1 MRFRFLYLGKS
12 GSQTEVASLDDL
24 RVLIEKG
31 TVGEVTPLFDAL
43 TQQWAPARAHAVY
56 RLLCDEARV
65 EVGSPATAAPDTLP
79 DLGLT
84 VTATVPSQSDTDQA
98 VRDLMREREREG
110 DPDRQPRD
118 SWTDSTSWS
127 ARQTAL
133 AGTARGAPEAE
144 ARGAASMAPP
154 PPAPRVGASAAP
166 GRPAPEVRHAAPP
179 DARGAPPSTAARK
192 PSRPA
197 GGPPSAVPA
206 YPRSPGPSLLAMT
219 VPFDRLRAWLL
230 SGIGMLA
237 ERRFAPAT
245 LVTTGLAGLLIV
257 LVTAMRGGGPV
268 EAGAAT
274 TIAGPDVR
282 GLVERL
288 ALAEDSG
295 FRHMV
300 AGIDSLRRAHD
311 VVDVP
316 PVWLEGRYLADATR
330 YPEVEEY
337 WVRYRSFLDAVEAR
351 DTALFRA
358 GFAAQLRDE
367 GVQGPVLSLRLSQAM
382 TAFRETQPVR
392 SSMYLHME
400 ELARASLALH
410 QLLVEREPDITYE
423 PALAVRL
430 SRDPVVEAL
439 PLDTLL
445 RDRMWVLLD
454 RIFAS
459 LERLNG
465 DLGANRDNLTEALLQ
480 GVEASQH

>member
-24 RVLIEKG
+24 RLLIEKG
-31 TVGEVTPLFDAL
+31 TVEEVTPLFDVL
-43 TQQWAPARAHAVY
+43 TQSWAPARSHAVY
-56 RLLCDEARV
+56 RLLCDEARG
-65 EVGSPATAAPDTLP
+65 ESGAAATAPPVTLP

-84 VTATVPSQSDTDQA
+84 VTAAAPSLSSTDQA

-110 DPDRQPRD
+110 DPDRKPRD
-118 SWTDSTSWS
+118 SWSNSTSWG
-127 ARQTAL
+127 ARQTAS
-133 AGTARGAPEAE
+133 AGVAPPEVARVAPSD
-144 ARGAASMAPP
+144 AASRSA
-154 PPAPRVGASAAP
+154 PAPRTAP
-166 GRPAPEVRHAAPP
+166 VPGPLAQRGEARKAPAPAAVRAQPQPDDDAPV
-179 DARGAPPSTAARK
+179 
-192 PSRPA
+192 
-197 GGPPSAVPA
+197 AVPA
-206 YPRSPGPSLLAMT
+206 HPRPIGPSLLAMT
-219 VPFDRLRAWLL
+219 VPFDRLRDWVLNRIAR
-230 SGIGMLA
+230 LA
-237 ERRFAPAT
+237 EHRFAPAF
-245 LVTTGLAGLLIV
+245 LVATGIAGLLVV
-257 LVTAMRGGGPV
+257 LVTAVRGAGPQD
-268 EAGAAT
+268 AGAPT

-282 GLVERL
+282 GLVGRF

-300 AGIDSLRRAHD
+300 AGIDSLRRAYD

-316 PVWLEGRYLADATR
+316 SAWLEGRYLADATR

-337 WVRYRSFLDAVEAR
+337 WVRYRAFLNAVEAT

-382 TAFRETQPVR
+382 GSFEETQPTR
-392 SSMYLHME
+392 SSMYLHMD

-410 QLLVEREPDITYE
+410 ELLVEREPDITYE
-423 PALAVRL
+423 PALARRL

-459 LERLNG
+459 LERLSG